1 MITVNFNE
9 DQHLYLQI
17 VDEVIRQIAQGHLK
31 SGDQLPS
38 RRALA
43 DHLKVSLNTVIN
55 AYDQLIDEG
64 YIVPRERSGYFV
76 DLLAIDMLPSE
87 EIETKPL
94 IHEHAKI
101 SDASQYTY
109 DFHFANRDMTTLKP
123 KQLLQYAPDALAKS
137 MANCNL
143 KEDLGALP
151 LRLAIANYLR
161 KYRGVMTSAD
171 NIIITGGHK
180 ASLQTLFALLD
191 DSIYALE
198 DPGYYKNLDVFTDYQ
213 QKTIRIPID
222 KYGFSVKDLETT
234 SANIVITTPSHQF
247 PTGIIMGMRRR
258 QRLLKWAYQ
267 AENRYIIEN
276 DYYNEFRLKGRPVPA
291 LTSLDDQERVILL
304 GAFRQ
309 SMGSIFKMSYLVLPD
324 QLMNKFH
331 QAHLKTSGISSF
343 EQYLMTDFLNSA
355 HFPKYINS
363 LRTNYRR
370 KEKAVLAA
378 LHQTQLPLTIKEAGA
393 GLFFIINIEGEIPP
407 TDVIQARLAENKIR
421 LQPVNHYAKL
431 NSQFDQSYILGYGG
445 LELDE
450 IDQAIQ
456 ALVTI
461 FK

>member
-1 MITVNFNE
+1 MFTVNFNE

-31 SGDQLPS
+31 SGDRLPS

-55 AYDQLIDEG
+55 AYDQLTDEG
-64 YIVPRERSGYFV
+64 YIVPKERSGYYV
-76 DLLAIDMLPSE
+76 DLLEIDMLPSE

-94 IHEHAKI
+94 KHEDSII
-101 SDASQYTY
+101 SKSRQYTY
-109 DFHFANRDMTTLKP
+109 DFHFANRDMATLNP
-123 KQLLQYAPDALAKS
+123 KQLLQYAPEALAKS
-137 MANCNL
+137 VVNCNL
-143 KEDLGALP
+143 KDDLGAFS
-151 LRLAIANYLR
+151 LRLAIADYLR
-161 KYRGVMTSAD
+161 KYRGVMTSPD
-171 NIIITGGHK
+171 NIIITGGHT
-180 ASLQTLFALLD
+180 ASLQTIFALLED
-191 DSIYALE
+191 GIYALE
-198 DPGYYKNLDVFTDYQ
+198 DPGYYKNLDLFTDYQ

-234 SANIVITTPSHQF
+234 SANIVITTPNHQF

-291 LTSLDDQERVILL
+291 LTSLDDQGRVILL

-309 SMGSIFKMSYLVLPD
+309 SMGSIFKLSYLVLPN
-324 QLMNKFH
+324 QLMKKFH
-331 QAHLKTSGISSF
+331 QAKLKTNDISSF

-355 HFPKYINS
+355 YFPKYINS

-393 GLFFIINIEGEIPP
+393 GLFFIITFEGEIPP

-421 LQPVNHYAKL
+421 LQPVNHYAQLK
-431 NSQFDQSYILGYGG
+431 NRFDKSYILGYGG

>member
-43 DHLKVSLNTVIN
+43 EHLKVSLNTVIN
-55 AYDQLIDEG
+55 AYDQLTDEG
-64 YIVPRERSGYFV
+64 YIVPKERSGYYV
-76 DLLAIDMLPSE
+76 DLLEIDMLPSE
-87 EIETKPL
+87 EIETTPL
-94 IHEHAKI
+94 KHEDSII
-101 SDASQYTY
+101 SKARQYTY
-109 DFHFANRDMTTLKP
+109 DFHFANRDMATLNP
-123 KQLLQYAPDALAKS
+123 KQLLQYAPEALAKS
-137 MANCNL
+137 VANCNL
-143 KEDLGALP
+143 KDDLGAFS
-151 LRLAIANYLR
+151 LRLAIADYLR
-161 KYRGVMTSAD
+161 KYRGVMTSPD
-171 NIIITGGHK
+171 NIIITGGHT
-180 ASLQTLFALLD
+180 ASLQALFALLED
-191 DSIYALE
+191 GIYALE
-198 DPGYYKNLDVFTDYQ
+198 DPGYYKNLDLFTDYQ

-234 SANIVITTPSHQF
+234 SANIVITTPNHQF

-291 LTSLDDQERVILL
+291 LTSLDDQGRVILL

-309 SMGSIFKMSYLVLPD
+309 SMGSIFKLSYLVLPN
-324 QLMNKFH
+324 QLMKKFH
-331 QAHLKTSGISSF
+331 QAKLKTNDISSF

-355 HFPKYINS
+355 YFPKYINS

-393 GLFFIINIEGEIPP
+393 GLFFIINFEGEIPP

-431 NSQFDQSYILGYGG
+431 KNRFEKSYILGYGG

>member
-1 MITVNFNE
+1 MFTVNFNE

-55 AYDQLIDEG
+55 AYDQLTDEG
-64 YIVPRERSGYFV
+64 YIVPKERSGYYV
-76 DLLAIDMLPSE
+76 DLLEIDMLPSE
-87 EIETKPL
+87 EIETTPL
-94 IHEHAKI
+94 KHEDSII
-101 SDASQYTY
+101 SKARQYTY
-109 DFHFANRDMTTLKP
+109 DFHFANRDMATLNP
-123 KQLLQYAPDALAKS
+123 KQLLQYAPEALAKS
-137 MANCNL
+137 VVNCNL
-143 KEDLGALP
+143 KDDLGAFS
-151 LRLAIANYLR
+151 LRLAIADYLR
-161 KYRGVMTSAD
+161 KYRGVMTSPD
-171 NIIITGGHK
+171 NIIITGGHT
-180 ASLQTLFALLD
+180 ASLQTIFALLED
-191 DSIYALE
+191 GIYALE
-198 DPGYYKNLDVFTDYQ
+198 DPGYYKNLDLFTDYQ

-234 SANIVITTPSHQF
+234 SANIVITTPNHQF

-291 LTSLDDQERVILL
+291 LTSLDDQGRVILL

-309 SMGSIFKMSYLVLPD
+309 SMGSIFKLSYLVLPN
-324 QLMNKFH
+324 QLMKKFH
-331 QAHLKTSGISSF
+331 QAKLKTNDISSF

-355 HFPKYINS
+355 YFPKYINS

-393 GLFFIINIEGEIPP
+393 GLFFIITFEGEIPP

-421 LQPVNHYAKL
+421 LQPVNHYAQLK
-431 NSQFDQSYILGYGG
+431 NRFDKSYILGYGG

>member
-1 MITVNFNE
+1 MFTVNFNE

-55 AYDQLIDEG
+55 AYDQLTDEG
-64 YIVPRERSGYFV
+64 YIVPRERSGYYV
-76 DLLAIDMLPSE
+76 DLLEIDMLPSE
-87 EIETKPL
+87 ETDTKP
-94 IHEHAKI
+94 IKYEHPKMRE
-101 SDASQYTY
+101 SSQYTY
-109 DFHFANRDMTTLKP
+109 DFHFANRDMSTLNP
-123 KQLLQYAPDALAKS
+123 KKLLQYAPEALTKS
-137 MANCNL
+137 VVNCNL
-143 KEDLGALP
+143 KDDLGAFS

-161 KYRGVMTSAD
+161 KYRGVMTSPD
-171 NIIITGGHK
+171 NIIITGGHT
-180 ASLQTLFALLD
+180 ASLQTLFALLED
-191 DSIYALE
+191 GIYALE
-198 DPGYYKNLDVFTDYQ
+198 DPGYYKNLDLFTDYQ

-234 SANIVITTPSHQF
+234 SANIVITTPNHQF

-309 SMGSIFKMSYLVLPD
+309 SLGSIFKMSYLVLPD
-324 QLMNKFH
+324 QLMKKFH
-331 QAHLKTSGISSF
+331 QVKLKTNDISSF

-355 HFPKYINS
+355 YFPKYINS

-393 GLFFIINIEGEIPP
+393 GLFFIINFEGEIPP

-421 LQPVNHYAKL
+421 LQPVNYYAKL
-431 NSQFDQSYILGYGG
+431 KNRFEKSYILGYGG

-456 ALVTI
+456 ALATI

>member
-1 MITVNFNE
+1 MFTVNFNE

-55 AYDQLIDEG
+55 AYDQLTDEG
-64 YIVPRERSGYFV
+64 YIVPKERSGYYV
-76 DLLAIDMLPSE
+76 DLLEIDMLPSE

-94 IHEHAKI
+94 KHEDSII
-101 SDASQYTY
+101 SKSRQYTY
-109 DFHFANRDMTTLKP
+109 DFHFANRDMATLNP
-123 KQLLQYAPDALAKS
+123 KQLLQYAPEALAKS
-137 MANCNL
+137 VVNCNL
-143 KEDLGALP
+143 KDDLGAFS

-161 KYRGVMTSAD
+161 KYRGVMTSPD
-171 NIIITGGHK
+171 NIIITGGHT
-180 ASLQTLFALLD
+180 ASLQTLFALLED
-191 DSIYALE
+191 GIYALE
-198 DPGYYKNLDVFTDYQ
+198 DPGYYKNLDLFTDYQ

-234 SANIVITTPSHQF
+234 SANIVITTPNHQF

-291 LTSLDDQERVILL
+291 LTSLDDQGRVILL

-309 SMGSIFKMSYLVLPD
+309 SMGSIFKLSYLVLPN
-324 QLMNKFH
+324 QLMKKFH
-331 QAHLKTSGISSF
+331 QAKLKTNNISSF

-355 HFPKYINS
+355 YFPKYINS

-378 LHQTQLPLTIKEAGA
+378 LHQTQLPLTIQEAGA
-393 GLFFIINIEGEIPP
+393 GLFFIITFEGEIPP

-421 LQPVNHYAKL
+421 LQPVNHYAQLK
-431 NSQFDQSYILGYGG
+431 NRFDKSYILGYGG

>member
-1 MITVNFNE
+1 
-9 DQHLYLQI
+9 
-17 VDEVIRQIAQGHLK
+17 HLK

-55 AYDQLIDEG
+55 AYDQLTDEG
-64 YIVPRERSGYFV
+64 YIVPRERSGYYV
-76 DLLAIDMLPSE
+76 DLLEIDMLPSE
-87 EIETKPL
+87 ETETKP
-94 IHEHAKI
+94 IKHEHPKMRE
-101 SDASQYTY
+101 SSQYTY
-109 DFHFANRDMTTLKP
+109 DFHFANRDMSTLNP
-123 KQLLQYAPDALAKS
+123 KKLLQYAPEALAKS
-137 MANCNL
+137 VVNCNL
-143 KEDLGALP
+143 KDDLGAFS

-161 KYRGVMTSAD
+161 KYRGVMTSPD
-171 NIIITGGHK
+171 NIIITGGHT
-180 ASLQTLFALLD
+180 ASLQTLFALLED
-191 DSIYALE
+191 GIYALE
-198 DPGYYKNLDVFTDYQ
+198 DPGYYKNLDLFTDYQ

-234 SANIVITTPSHQF
+234 SANIVITTPNHQF

-324 QLMNKFH
+324 QLMKKFH
-331 QAHLKTSGISSF
+331 QVKLKTNDISSF

-355 HFPKYINS
+355 YFPKYINS

-393 GLFFIINIEGEIPP
+393 GLFFIINFEGEIPP

-421 LQPVNHYAKL
+421 LQPVNYYAKL
-431 NSQFDQSYILGYGG
+431 KNRFEKSYILGYGG
-445 LELDE
+445 LELDK

>member
-1 MITVNFNE
+1 MFTVNFNE

-55 AYDQLIDEG
+55 AYDQLTDEG
-64 YIVPRERSGYFV
+64 YIVSRERSGYYV
-76 DLLAIDMLPSE
+76 DLLEIDMLPSE
-87 EIETKPL
+87 ETETKP
-94 IHEHAKI
+94 IKHEHPKMRE
-101 SDASQYTY
+101 SSQYTY
-109 DFHFANRDMTTLKP
+109 DFHFANRDMSTLNP
-123 KQLLQYAPDALAKS
+123 KKLLQYAPEALAKS
-137 MANCNL
+137 VVNCNL
-143 KEDLGALP
+143 KDDLGAFS
-151 LRLAIANYLR
+151 LRLAIAIYLR
-161 KYRGVMTSAD
+161 KYRGVMTSPD
-171 NIIITGGHK
+171 NIIITGGHT
-180 ASLQTLFALLD
+180 ASLQTLFALLED
-191 DSIYALE
+191 GTYALE
-198 DPGYYKNLDVFTDYQ
+198 DPGYYKNLDLFTDYQ

-234 SANIVITTPSHQF
+234 SANIVITTPNHQF

-324 QLMNKFH
+324 QLMKKFH
-331 QAHLKTSGISSF
+331 QVKLKTNDISSF

-355 HFPKYINS
+355 YFPKYINS

-393 GLFFIINIEGEIPP
+393 GLFFIINFEGEIPP

-421 LQPVNHYAKL
+421 LQPVNYYAKL
-431 NSQFDQSYILGYGG
+431 KNRFEKSYILGYGG

>member
-43 DHLKVSLNTVIN
+43 EHLKVSLNTVIN
-55 AYDQLIDEG
+55 AYDQLTDEG
-64 YIVPRERSGYFV
+64 YIVPKERSGYYV
-76 DLLAIDMLPSE
+76 DLLEIDMLPSE
-87 EIETKPL
+87 EIETTPL
-94 IHEHAKI
+94 KHEDSII
-101 SDASQYTY
+101 SKARQYTY
-109 DFHFANRDMTTLKP
+109 DFHFANRDMATLNP
-123 KQLLQYAPDALAKS
+123 KQLLQYAPEALAKS
-137 MANCNL
+137 VANCNL
-143 KEDLGALP
+143 KDDLGAFS
-151 LRLAIANYLR
+151 LRLAIADYLR
-161 KYRGVMTSAD
+161 KYRGVMTSPD
-171 NIIITGGHK
+171 NIIITGGHT
-180 ASLQTLFALLD
+180 ASLQALFALLED
-191 DSIYALE
+191 GIYALE
-198 DPGYYKNLDVFTDYQ
+198 DPGYYKNLDLFTDYQ

-234 SANIVITTPSHQF
+234 SANIVITTPNHQF

-291 LTSLDDQERVILL
+291 LTSLDDQGRVILL

-309 SMGSIFKMSYLVLPD
+309 SMGSIFKLSYLVLPN
-324 QLMNKFH
+324 QLMKKFH
-331 QAHLKTSGISSF
+331 QAKLKTNEISSF

-355 HFPKYINS
+355 YFPKYINS

-393 GLFFIINIEGEIPP
+393 GLFFIITFEGEIPP
-407 TDVIQARLAENKIR
+407 TDVIQARLAANKIR
-421 LQPVNHYAKL
+421 LQPVNHYAQLK
-431 NSQFDQSYILGYGG
+431 NRFDKSYILGYGG

>member
-1 MITVNFNE
+1 MFTVNFNE

-55 AYDQLIDEG
+55 AYDQLTDEG
-64 YIVPRERSGYFV
+64 YIVSRERSGYYV
-76 DLLAIDMLPSE
+76 DLLEIDMLPSE
-87 EIETKPL
+87 ETETKP
-94 IHEHAKI
+94 IKHEHPKMRE
-101 SDASQYTY
+101 SSQYTY
-109 DFHFANRDMTTLKP
+109 DFHFANRDMSTLNP
-123 KQLLQYAPDALAKS
+123 KKLLQYAPEALAKS
-137 MANCNL
+137 VVNCNL
-143 KEDLGALP
+143 KDDLGAFS

-161 KYRGVMTSAD
+161 KYRGVMTSPD
-171 NIIITGGHK
+171 NIIITGGHT
-180 ASLQTLFALLD
+180 ASLQTLFALLED
-191 DSIYALE
+191 GIYALE
-198 DPGYYKNLDVFTDYQ
+198 DPGYYKNLDLFTDYQ

-234 SANIVITTPSHQF
+234 SANIVITTPNHQF

-309 SMGSIFKMSYLVLPD
+309 SLGSIFKMSYLVLPD
-324 QLMNKFH
+324 QLMKKFH
-331 QAHLKTSGISSF
+331 QVKLKTNDISSF

-355 HFPKYINS
+355 YFPKYINS

-393 GLFFIINIEGEIPP
+393 GLFFIINFEGEIPP

-421 LQPVNHYAKL
+421 LQPVNYYAKL
-431 NSQFDQSYILGYGG
+431 KNRFEKSYILGYGG
-445 LELDE
+445 LELDK

>member
-1 MITVNFNE
+1 M
-9 DQHLYLQI
+9 
-17 VDEVIRQIAQGHLK
+17 
-31 SGDQLPS
+31 
-38 RRALA
+38 
-43 DHLKVSLNTVIN
+43 
-55 AYDQLIDEG
+55 
-64 YIVPRERSGYFV
+64 
-76 DLLAIDMLPSE
+76 DLLEIDMLPSE
-87 EIETKPL
+87 EIETTPL
-94 IHEHAKI
+94 KHEDSII
-101 SDASQYTY
+101 SKARQYTY
-109 DFHFANRDMTTLKP
+109 DFHFANRDMATLNP
-123 KQLLQYAPDALAKS
+123 KQLLQYAPEALAKS
-137 MANCNL
+137 VANCNL
-143 KEDLGALP
+143 KDDLGAFS
-151 LRLAIANYLR
+151 LRLAIADYLR
-161 KYRGVMTSAD
+161 KYRGVMTSPD
-171 NIIITGGHK
+171 NIIITGGHT
-180 ASLQTLFALLD
+180 ASLQALFALLED
-191 DSIYALE
+191 GIYALE
-198 DPGYYKNLDVFTDYQ
+198 DPGYYKNLDLFTDYQ

-234 SANIVITTPSHQF
+234 SANIVITTPNHQF

-291 LTSLDDQERVILL
+291 LTSLDDQGRVILL

-309 SMGSIFKMSYLVLPD
+309 SMGSIFKLSYLVLPN
-324 QLMNKFH
+324 QLMKKFH
-331 QAHLKTSGISSF
+331 QAKLKTNDISSF

-355 HFPKYINS
+355 YFPKYINS

-393 GLFFIINIEGEIPP
+393 GLFFIITFEGEIPP
-407 TDVIQARLAENKIR
+407 TDVIQARLAANKIR
-421 LQPVNHYAKL
+421 LQPVNHYAQLK
-431 NSQFDQSYILGYGG
+431 NRFDKSYILGYGG

>member
-1 MITVNFNE
+1 MST
-9 DQHLYLQI
+9 
-17 VDEVIRQIAQGHLK
+17 
-31 SGDQLPS
+31 
-38 RRALA
+38 
-43 DHLKVSLNTVIN
+43 LN
-55 AYDQLIDEG
+55 
-64 YIVPRERSGYFV
+64 
-76 DLLAIDMLPSE
+76 
-87 EIETKPL
+87 
-94 IHEHAKI
+94 
-101 SDASQYTY
+101 
-109 DFHFANRDMTTLKP
+109 P
-123 KQLLQYAPDALAKS
+123 KQLLQYAPEALARS
-137 MANCNL
+137 VVNCNL
-143 KEDLGALP
+143 KDDLGALS

-161 KYRGVMTSAD
+161 KYRGVITSAD
-171 NIIITGGHK
+171 NIIITAGHT
-180 ASLQTLFALLD
+180 ASLQTLYSLLD
-191 DSIYALE
+191 DAIYALE
-198 DPGYYKNLDVFTDYQ
+198 DPGYYKNLDLFTDYQ
-213 QKTIRIPID
+213 QKAIRIPID

-234 SANIVITTPSHQF
+234 SANIAITTPNHQF

-324 QLMNKFH
+324 HLMKKFH
-331 QAHLKTSGISSF
+331 QAKLKTSDVSSF
-343 EQYLMTDFLNSA
+343 EQYLMADFLNSV

-378 LHQTQLPLTIKEAGA
+378 LNRTQLPLTIKEAGA
-393 GLFFIINIEGEIPP
+393 GLFFIIDIESEIPP
-407 TDVIQARLAENKIR
+407 TDVIQTRLAENKIR

-431 NSQFDQSYILGYGG
+431 ENRFDKSYILGYGG

>member
-1 MITVNFNE
+1 MFTVNFNE
-9 DQHLYLQI
+9 EQHLYLQI

-43 DHLKVSLNTVIN
+43 EHLKVSLNTVIN
-55 AYDQLIDEG
+55 AYDQLTDEG
-64 YIVPRERSGYFV
+64 YIVPKERSGYYV
-76 DLLAIDMLPSE
+76 DLLEIDMLPSE

-94 IHEHAKI
+94 KHEDSII
-101 SDASQYTY
+101 SKARQYTY
-109 DFHFANRDMTTLKP
+109 DFHFANRDMATLNP
-123 KQLLQYAPDALAKS
+123 KQLLQYAPEALAKS
-137 MANCNL
+137 VVNCNL
-143 KEDLGALP
+143 KDDLGAFS
-151 LRLAIANYLR
+151 LRLAIADYLR
-161 KYRGVMTSAD
+161 KYRGVMTSPD
-171 NIIITGGHK
+171 NIIITGGHT
-180 ASLQTLFALLD
+180 ASLQTLFALLED
-191 DSIYALE
+191 GIYALE
-198 DPGYYKNLDVFTDYQ
+198 DPGYYKNLDLFTDYQ

-234 SANIVITTPSHQF
+234 SANIVITTPNHQF

-291 LTSLDDQERVILL
+291 LTSLDDQGRVILL

-309 SMGSIFKMSYLVLPD
+309 SMGSIFKLSYLVLPD
-324 QLMNKFH
+324 QLMKKFH
-331 QAHLKTSGISSF
+331 QAKLKTNDISSF

-355 HFPKYINS
+355 YFPKYINS

-393 GLFFIINIEGEIPP
+393 GLFFIITFEGEIPP
-407 TDVIQARLAENKIR
+407 TDVIQARLAANKIR
-421 LQPVNHYAKL
+421 LQPVNHYAQLK
-431 NSQFDQSYILGYGG
+431 NRFDKSYILGYGG
-445 LELDE
+445 LEHDE

>member
-43 DHLKVSLNTVIN
+43 EHLKVSLNTVIN
-55 AYDQLIDEG
+55 AYDQLTDEG
-64 YIVPRERSGYFV
+64 YIVPKERSGYYV
-76 DLLAIDMLPSE
+76 DLLEIDMLPSE
-87 EIETKPL
+87 EIETTPL
-94 IHEHAKI
+94 KHEDSII
-101 SDASQYTY
+101 SKARQYTY
-109 DFHFANRDMTTLKP
+109 DFHFANRDMATLNP
-123 KQLLQYAPDALAKS
+123 KQLLQYAPEALAKS
-137 MANCNL
+137 VANCNL
-143 KEDLGALP
+143 KDDLGAFS
-151 LRLAIANYLR
+151 LRLAIADYLR
-161 KYRGVMTSAD
+161 KYRGVMTSPD
-171 NIIITGGHK
+171 NIIITGGHT
-180 ASLQTLFALLD
+180 ASLQALFALLED
-191 DSIYALE
+191 GIYALE
-198 DPGYYKNLDVFTDYQ
+198 DPGYYKNLDLFTDYQ

-234 SANIVITTPSHQF
+234 SANIVITTPNHQF

-291 LTSLDDQERVILL
+291 LTSLDDQGRVILL

-309 SMGSIFKMSYLVLPD
+309 SMGSIFKLSYLVLPN
-324 QLMNKFH
+324 QLMKKFH
-331 QAHLKTSGISSF
+331 QAKLKTNDISSF

-355 HFPKYINS
+355 YFPKYINS

-393 GLFFIINIEGEIPP
+393 GLFFIITFEGEIPP
-407 TDVIQARLAENKIR
+407 TDVIQARLAANKIR
-421 LQPVNHYAKL
+421 LQPVNHYAQLK
-431 NSQFDQSYILGYGG
+431 NRFDKSYILGYGG

>member
-1 MITVNFNE
+1 MFTVHFNE

-55 AYDQLIDEG
+55 AYDQLTDEG
-64 YIVPRERSGYFV
+64 YIVPRERSGYYV
-76 DLLAIDMLPSE
+76 DLLEIDMLPSE
-87 EIETKPL
+87 ETETKP
-94 IHEHAKI
+94 IRHEHPKMRE
-101 SDASQYTY
+101 SSQYTY
-109 DFHFANRDMTTLKP
+109 DFHFANRDMSTLNP
-123 KQLLQYAPDALAKS
+123 KKLLQYAPEALAKS
-137 MANCNL
+137 VVNCNL
-143 KEDLGALP
+143 KDDLGAFS

-161 KYRGVMTSAD
+161 KYRGVMTSPD
-171 NIIITGGHK
+171 NIIITGGHT
-180 ASLQTLFALLD
+180 ASLQTLFALLED
-191 DSIYALE
+191 GIYALE
-198 DPGYYKNLDVFTDYQ
+198 DPGYYKNLDLFTDYQ

-234 SANIVITTPSHQF
+234 SANIVITTPNHQF

-276 DYYNEFRLKGRPVPA
+276 DYYNEFRLNGRPVPA

-309 SMGSIFKMSYLVLPD
+309 SLGSIFKMSYLVLPD
-324 QLMNKFH
+324 QLMKKFH
-331 QAHLKTSGISSF
+331 QVKLKTNDISSF

-355 HFPKYINS
+355 YFPKYINS

-393 GLFFIINIEGEIPP
+393 GLFFIINFEGEIPP

-431 NSQFDQSYILGYGG
+431 KNRFEKSYILGYGG

>member
-43 DHLKVSLNTVIN
+43 EHLKVSLNTVIN
-55 AYDQLIDEG
+55 AYDQLTDEG
-64 YIVPRERSGYFV
+64 YIVPKERSGYYV
-76 DLLAIDMLPSE
+76 DLLEIDMLPSE
-87 EIETKPL
+87 EIETTPL
-94 IHEHAKI
+94 KHEDSII
-101 SDASQYTY
+101 SKARQYTY
-109 DFHFANRDMTTLKP
+109 DFHFANRDMATLNP
-123 KQLLQYAPDALAKS
+123 KQLLQYAPEALAKS
-137 MANCNL
+137 VANCNL
-143 KEDLGALP
+143 KDDLGAFS
-151 LRLAIANYLR
+151 LRLAIADYLR
-161 KYRGVMTSAD
+161 KYRGVMTSPD
-171 NIIITGGHK
+171 NIIITGGHT
-180 ASLQTLFALLD
+180 ASLQALFALLED
-191 DSIYALE
+191 GIYALE
-198 DPGYYKNLDVFTDYQ
+198 DPGYYKNLDLFTDYQ

-234 SANIVITTPSHQF
+234 SANIVITTPNHQF

-291 LTSLDDQERVILL
+291 LTSLDDQGRVILL

-309 SMGSIFKMSYLVLPD
+309 SMGSIFKLSYLVLPD
-324 QLMNKFH
+324 QLMNRFH
-331 QAHLKTSGISSF
+331 KAKLKTNDISSF

-355 HFPKYINS
+355 YFPKYINS

-393 GLFFIINIEGEIPP
+393 GLFFIITFEGEIPP
-407 TDVIQARLAENKIR
+407 TDVIQARLAANKIR
-421 LQPVNHYAKL
+421 LQPVNHYAQLK
-431 NSQFDQSYILGYGG
+431 NRFDKIYILGYGG
-445 LELDE
+445 LALDE

>member
-1 MITVNFNE
+1 MFTVNFNE
-9 DQHLYLQI
+9 EQHLYLQI

-43 DHLKVSLNTVIN
+43 EHLKVSLNTVIN
-55 AYDQLIDEG
+55 AYDQLTDEG
-64 YIVPRERSGYFV
+64 YIVPKERSGYYV
-76 DLLAIDMLPSE
+76 DLLEIDMLPSE

-94 IHEHAKI
+94 KHEDSII
-101 SDASQYTY
+101 SKARQYTY
-109 DFHFANRDMTTLKP
+109 DFHFANRDMATLNP
-123 KQLLQYAPDALAKS
+123 KQLLQYAPEALAKS
-137 MANCNL
+137 VVNCNL
-143 KEDLGALP
+143 KDDLGAFS
-151 LRLAIANYLR
+151 LRLAIADYLR
-161 KYRGVMTSAD
+161 KYRGVMTSPD
-171 NIIITGGHK
+171 NIIITGGHT
-180 ASLQTLFALLD
+180 ASLQTIFALLED
-191 DSIYALE
+191 GIYALE
-198 DPGYYKNLDVFTDYQ
+198 DPGYYKNLDLFTDYQ

-234 SANIVITTPSHQF
+234 SANIVITTPNHQF

-291 LTSLDDQERVILL
+291 LTSLDDQGRVILL

-309 SMGSIFKMSYLVLPD
+309 SMGSIFKLSYLVLPD
-324 QLMNKFH
+324 QLMKKFH
-331 QAHLKTSGISSF
+331 QAKLKTNDISSF

-355 HFPKYINS
+355 YFPKYINS

-393 GLFFIINIEGEIPP
+393 GLFFIITFEGEIPP
-407 TDVIQARLAENKIR
+407 TDVIQARLAANKIR
-421 LQPVNHYAKL
+421 LQPVNHYAQLK
-431 NSQFDQSYILGYGG
+431 NRFDKSYILGYGG
-445 LELDE
+445 LEHDE